1 MGTSSCRT
9 LGPCFFMKRKTR
21 SSHEA
26 LGPGT
31 SVSPLTCVCWQMW
44 LPVMQGLQEDTPVCP
59 NVSSAVP
66 SQLPL
71 WEIKSLA
78 HPQRCKLWQGQ
89 PEGQLLKEAS
99 LDHANIHPTS
109 THRRALCR
117 QGPGNFSRWWGTCAS
132 QLRSAC
138 RELQAGSVLQCHH
151 LGTTSLRGEEEGR
164 QHVGTRKPAQDLNKW
179 AQKPKPRT
187 ETKHQQQNRPS

>member
-9 LGPCFFMKRKTR
+9 LGPCFFMKRNTR

-31 SVSPLTCVCWQMW
+31 SVSSLTCVCWQMW
-44 LPVMQGLQEDTPVCP
+44 LPVLQGLQEDTAVYP
-59 NVSSAVP
+59 NVSSAAL

-71 WEIKSLA
+71 WEIKSLV
-78 HPQRCKLWQGQ
+78 HPQRCELWQGP

-99 LDHANIHPTS
+99 LGHANIHPAS

-138 RELQAGSVLQCHH
+138 RELQAVQSFSATT
-151 LGTTSLRGEEEGR
+151 LGR
-164 QHVGTRKPAQDLNKW
+164 HP
-179 AQKPKPRT
+179 
-187 ETKHQQQNRPS
+187 

>member
-1 MGTSSCRT
+1 
-9 LGPCFFMKRKTR
+9 MKRNTR

-26 LGPGT
+26 LGSGT
-31 SVSPLTCVCWQMW
+31 SVSSLTCVCWHMW
-44 LPVMQGLQEDTPVCP
+44 LPVLQGLQEDTAVYP
-59 NVSSAVP
+59 NVSSAAL

-71 WEIKSLA
+71 WEIKSLV
-78 HPQRCKLWQGQ
+78 HPQRCELWQGP

-99 LDHANIHPTS
+99 LGHANIHPAS

-117 QGPGNFSRWWGTCAS
+117 QAGAWQLFQVVGNMCFPAAQC
-132 QLRSAC
+132 
-138 RELQAGSVLQCHH
+138 LQGETGSSVLQCHH

-164 QHVGTRKPAQDLNKW
+164 QHVGTRKPTQDLNKW

-187 ETKHQQQNRPS
+187 ETKHQQQNGPS